1 MSEPTVAAS
10 APVDAPKDMHN
21 VPVTATDEERKVLAE
36 FKGRVGDAMARCC
49 PRWRSDSSLLR
60 VLRARKMD
68 LVAAE
73 NTYRALVNWRAEV
86 GADTILDTYKEP
98 EVFKQHF
105 PQGHHGF
112 DREGYPVLIE
122 RPGKTY
128 VISRV
133 SPFLALRDA
142 IGRDLVGIY
151 EALGEAEF
159 MRAVVYNLE
168 AKDALVRDSIA

>member
-1 MSEPTVAAS
+1 
-10 APVDAPKDMHN
+10 
-21 VPVTATDEERKVLAE
+21 VLAE

-73 NTYRALVNWRAEV
+73 TMYREIVNWRAEV

-98 EVFKQHF
+98 EVFKQYF

-112 DREGYPVLIE
+112 DRERIPC
-122 RPGKTY
+122 TH
-128 VISRV
+128 
-133 SPFLALRDA
+133 
-142 IGRDLVGIY
+142 
-151 EALGEAEF
+151 
-159 MRAVVYNLE
+159 
-168 AKDALVRDSIA
+168 

>member
-73 NTYRALVNWRAEV
+73 TMYREIVNWRAEV

-98 EVFKQHF
+98 EVMRKYF
-105 PQGHHGF
+105 PTGFHGF
-112 DREGYPVLIE
+112 DRDGSPILVE
-122 RPGKTY
+122 RVGAMY
-128 VISRV
+128 VCNAFSV
-133 SPFLALRDA
+133 
-142 IGRDLVGIY
+142 
-151 EALGEAEF
+151 
-159 MRAVVYNLE
+159 N
-168 AKDALVRDSIA
+168 